1 MTLGRGMLQRSE
13 PTFEAASA
21 VSVGKRAYQED
32 AVLFDCPVGSETGLV
47 VLSDGMGGHA
57 AGDVASSIVLTEVF
71 SELKLQSARQDDGEA
86 GFRDLLMRAAQGAND
101 CIRAYVDDQP
111 DAIGMGATLVAG
123 VLRGPFLHW
132 ISIGDSPL
140 LLFRDGDLIRLNE
153 EHSFGQ
159 QMDSMVEAG
168 LMAREVAEHHPDRN
182 CLTSVVG
189 GGRITQIDCPD
200 TPFELF
206 DDDILVFASDGLQF
220 LPDSQIAEV
229 LADWRDT
236 SSTSIA
242 AQLLREIERL
252 DDPDQDNVSIVVI
265 KVTMARAPMARSPE
279 PRPQR
284 APVTPVRPEP
294 LRANLDVKSADPEG
308 RSVLV
313 LRGAP

>member
-1 MTLGRGMLQRSE
+1 MTLVRGMLQRSE

-21 VSVGKRAYQED
+21 VSMGKRPYQED
-32 AVLFDCPVGSETGLV
+32 AVLFDCPLGGETGLV

-71 SELKLQSARQDDGEA
+71 SELKLQSGRRAESESGVR
-86 GFRDLLMRAAQGAND
+86 RLLMQAAHGAND
-101 CIRAYVDDQP
+101 CIRAYVEEQP
-111 DAIGMGATLVAG
+111 DSLGMGATLVAG

-140 LLFRDGDLIRLNE
+140 LLFRDGELRRLNE
-153 EHSFGQ
+153 EHSFGR

-168 LMAREVAEHHPDRN
+168 LMARDVAERHPDRN
-182 CLTSVVG
+182 CLTSVVAG
-189 GGRITQIDCPD
+189 SGIAQIDCPE
-200 TPFELF
+200 TPLELI

-220 LPDSQIAEV
+220 LPDSLIAEV
-229 LADWRDT
+229 LSDWRET
-236 SSTSIA
+236 PSTRIA
-242 AQLLREIERL
+242 AQLLREIDRL
-252 DDPDQDNVSIVVI
+252 NDPDQDNVSIVVV
-265 KVTMARAPMARSPE
+265 KVSMARVPLARSPE

-284 APVTPVRPEP
+284 PPVTPMRPEP
-294 LRANLDVKSADPEG
+294 LRANTDAKAADQGG